1 MRLSLRR
8 SLSTSRWLHLSGT
21 DIPNPY
27 RYESEDD
34 EDPEDVSE
42 EDDEDEEEYEEEELE
57 GMSQCT
63 FAALP

>member
-1 MRLSLRR
+1 
-8 SLSTSRWLHLSGT
+8 LSGT
-21 DIPNPY
+21 DIPNHY
-27 RYESEDD
+27 RYESEGE

-42 EDDEDEEEYEEEELE
+42 EDDDDEEEYEEEEPE